1 MKKLLFLLVGVWF
14 GLASIAQSK
23 NPASFTYEAVK
34 KTADTYEV
42 IITANLDKPWH
53 IYSQN
58 TPKGGPVPTQI
69 SFKLNPLA
77 KPIGKVEEKGK
88 LEKVF
93 DNNFK
98 VNVLYYS
105 NKIQFVQ
112 KMKVRV
118 GTKTNISG
126 TIEYMVCDDEM
137 CLPPKKLPFDIKLI

>member
-1 MKKLLFLLVGVWF
+1 MKKLLFLLVGVWL
-14 GLASIAQSK
+14 GLTSIAQSQ

-69 SFKLNPLA
+69 NFKLNPLA
-77 KPIGKVEEKGK
+77 KPVGKVEEKGK

-112 KMKVRV
+112 KMKVRA

>member
-1 MKKLLFLLVGVWF
+1 MKKILFLLVGVCVS
-14 GLASIAQSK
+14 LLSMAQSK

-34 KTADTYEV
+34 KTADTYEI
-42 IITANLDKPWH
+42 IITANLEKPWH

-58 TPKGGPVPTQI
+58 TPKGGPVPTLI
-69 SFKLNPLA
+69 NFKPNPLA
-77 KPIGKVEEKGK
+77 KPMGKVEEKGK
-88 LEKVF
+88 LEKVY

-112 KMKVRV
+112 KVKVRA

-137 CLPPKKLPFDIKLI
+137 CLPPKKLPFEVKLL